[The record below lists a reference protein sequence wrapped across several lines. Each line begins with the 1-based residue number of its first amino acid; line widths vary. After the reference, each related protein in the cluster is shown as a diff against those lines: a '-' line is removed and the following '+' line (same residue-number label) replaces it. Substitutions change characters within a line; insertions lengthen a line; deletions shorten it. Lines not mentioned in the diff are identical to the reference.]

1 MYNKFYSFCLA
12 VALMLTAFN
21 GFAQRGKSEFTLGYG
36 RFSSFQFANRPPYNT
51 SNGTF
56 SLAYRYYVSK
66 DVTVG
71 LTFANERISNW
82 AGFATF
88 APEVTVKYVD
98 TKESYRRVRLYGSIS
113 YGITAVTDRTVAPGQ
128 LDESGAKPW
137 GFHCSPIGIR
147 MGRQFAWFMEVG
159 YGYKGLFH
167 GGVAW
172 RFPKH
177 WRHAEVDGTEG
188 Q

>member
-1 MYNKFYSFCLA
+1 MYRKLYLLCLS
-12 VALMLTAFN
+12 ALMVLSAST

-56 SLAYRYYVSK
+56 SLTYHYYVSK

-71 LTFANERISNW
+71 LTFAQERISNW

-88 APEVTVKYVD
+88 APEVTVKYLD
-98 TKESYRRVRLYGSIS
+98 TKDSYRRVRLYGSIS
-113 YGITAVTDRTVAPGQ
+113 YGLTAVTDRTTGPGQ
-128 LDESGAKPW
+128 YDESGAKPW

-147 MGRQFAWFMEVG
+147 MGHQFAWFMELG
-159 YGYKGLFH
+159 YGYKGIFH

-177 WRHAEVDGTEG
+177 WANREVDGTEG